1 MFKATAKLFIA
12 LLLSGLLIS
21 SNALAFH
28 KINFEETTVYEDVD
42 LEREQVKQKYC
53 ALKVKKKTNK
63 GSTEQATNDEG
74 KVGWLVTGS
83 HYLIK
88 ISAGKKLL
96 IGTQKKQPLKKKIDH
111 ETSLE
116 DVFKYI
122 VYSMKRK
129 IDLQNT
135 VNLQWK
141 NYFCKLQKKIIY
153 WVKMEHLA

>member
-1 MFKATAKLFIA
+1 MFKTTAKLFIT

-28 KINFEETTVYEDVD
+28 KINSEETTVYEDVE

-53 ALKVKKKTNK
+53 AWKVKKITNK
-63 GSTEQATNDEG
+63 DSTEQATNDEG
-74 KVGWLVTGS
+74 KLGWSVTGS

-88 ISAGKKLL
+88 IPAGKKLL

-116 DVFKYI
+116 DVLKIHCLQYEEENRPTKYSKSSMEELFLQI
-122 VYSMKRK
+122 V
-129 IDLQNT
+129 
-135 VNLQWK
+135 
-141 NYFCKLQKKIIY
+141 
-153 WVKMEHLA
+153 